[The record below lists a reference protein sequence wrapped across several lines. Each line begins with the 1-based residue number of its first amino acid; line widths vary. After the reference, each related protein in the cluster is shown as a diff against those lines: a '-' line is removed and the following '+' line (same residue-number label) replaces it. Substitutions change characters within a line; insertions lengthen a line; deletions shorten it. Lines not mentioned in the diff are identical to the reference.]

1 MQSITVKVNRANQ
14 TTQEA
19 AIITNDGKPTII
31 KAANKVNYEF
41 INNATG
47 RGPEKI
53 ITKRV
58 GKDLHISF
66 EDGGESDWIIEGF
79 YNKGERALIGLGEDG
94 QYHYYIPD
102 TGSASDYVTKLANG
116 DVEAQVLGMDSYP
129 APWWIGASKGSGGYA
144 WLLGLAGLAA
154 GVSSRG
160 DLDKDTPTPT
170 SAAPIET
177 NINATSMSIN
187 ESGHPVV
194 TGQLVD
200 AHGNV
205 VANATVLAILTWPG
219 GHTQTQEV
227 QTQQDGSFEFEW
239 AMLNFIKWRAT
250 LFACGFVC
258 I

>member
-19 AIITNDGKPTII
+19 VIITNDGKPTII
-31 KAANKVNYEF
+31 KAVNKVNYEF

-66 EDGGESDWIIEGF
+66 EDGEESDWIIEGF

-116 DVEAQVLGMDSYP
+116 DVEAQVLGTDSYP
-129 APWWIGASKGSGGYA
+129 APWWVGASTDSGGFA

-154 GVSSRG
+154 GVSSGG
-160 DLDKDTPTPT
+160 DLGESAPT
-170 SAAPIET
+170 SSALIESS
-177 NINATSMSIN
+177 INGTAMSVN

-194 TGQLVD
+194 TG
-200 AHGNV
+200 
-205 VANATVLAILTWPG
+205 
-219 GHTQTQEV
+219 
-227 QTQQDGSFEFEW
+227 
-239 AMLNFIKWRAT
+239 
-250 LFACGFVC
+250 
-258 I
+258 